1 MAFDLN
7 RLTPEEREQLERLL
21 NKVDP
26 PEEREFGEPPKANPL
41 TITIK
46 RHKSATDMAS
56 KRLRVV
62 MAVGRANLEAGIQTP
77 KRDPIKAGASDEAQR
92 KYDAKM
98 QDPAVRRRRQEVLKR
113 RDSTRDWLPVM
124 EAVGLDRYPA
134 GVEATNFKY
143 EQFAAAYEKEL
154 ARILPEIDA
163 MPDVTLD
170 QRIARSAA
178 MIRRLAELKGKLR

>member
-1 MAFDLN
+1 
-7 RLTPEEREQLERLL
+7 
-21 NKVDP
+21 
-26 PEEREFGEPPKANPL
+26 
-41 TITIK
+41 
-46 RHKSATDMAS
+46 
-56 KRLRVV
+56 
-62 MAVGRANLEAGIQTP
+62 
-77 KRDPIKAGASDEAQR
+77 
-92 KYDAKM
+92 
-98 QDPAVRRRRQEVLKR
+98 
-113 RDSTRDWLPVM
+113 M